1 MTDED
6 PEPVEAT
13 FVQSAEARA
22 TVLENRWEDVRKV
35 RQEFATELDRMA
47 SELPGEGRQQL
58 RSLSRWFKGPAKF
71 ADATRRPDVLS
82 LCLPLVE
89 SDQDLVSS
97 TSLAQ
102 AARRGFCNVG
112 HYKAVNRHLFQVLF
126 YPIVVLFVAALLWIG
141 FSFWIAPE
149 FQKMFLEFGIEL
161 PAMTKLIL
169 GLAEW
174 VRAGWW
180 LTGIIPIGIALFWIL
195 NRIGSDHRPGN
206 LSWLDQRWMSTR
218 NALASWAWHVSLL
231 LQAGFS
237 QKEAIETAG
246 SATAN
251 ARLRRISF
259 EVTGSR
265 QLDSLGQTESFLFDP
280 KYDLLDCAMRMPM
293 SAGKIALLQEV
304 ATYYWDRSRNIGDWW
319 VRWLVAAMLWLI
331 LGAIVITVLSLFAPM
346 IAIFSGLSGTK

>member
-1 MTDED
+1 MTDEN
-6 PEPVEAT
+6 PEPIQAT
-13 FVQSAEARA
+13 ELQE
-22 TVLENRWEDVRKV
+22 RWEDVRKV
-35 RQEFATELDRMA
+35 RQELATELDRMA
-47 SELPGEGRQQL
+47 TELPGEGRQQL
-58 RSLSRWFKGPAKF
+58 QSLSRWFKGSAKF
-71 ADATRRPDVLS
+71 EDAIRRPDVLS
-82 LCLPLVE
+82 LCLPLVK
-89 SDQDLVSS
+89 SNQNSL
-97 TSLAQ
+97 TSAGMAQ
-102 AARRGFCNVG
+102 AARLGFCSVSR
-112 HYKAVNRHLFQVLF
+112 YKAVSRHLFQVLF
-126 YPIVVLFVAALLWIG
+126 YPMMVLFVAALLWIG

-149 FQKMFLEFGIEL
+149 FQKMFREFGIEL

-169 GLAEW
+169 WLAEW

-180 LTGIIPIGIALFWIL
+180 LTGIIPFGMALFWIL

-206 LSWLDQRWMSTR
+206 LTWLDQRWMSTR

-237 QKEAIETAG
+237 QKEAIETAA

-280 KYDLLDCAMRMPM
+280 KYDLLDCAMRMPN

-304 ATYYWDRSRNIGDWW
+304 ATYYWDRNRNIGDWW

-331 LGAIVITVLSLFAPM
+331 LGAIVITVLALFAPM
-346 IAIFSGLSGTK
+346 IAIVSGLTGTK